1 MKEPKKILYIGNNL
15 TKKTKYP
22 TTLETLSNLLK
33 SEKYIVYTSSSKI
46 NKVIR
51 LLDMCFSVFNYGRKI
66 DYILIDT
73 YSTTNFYYAFF
84 TSQLARVFKIKYIP
98 ILHGGNLPFRLE
110 NSKVLSKLIFSNS
123 YINVAPSN
131 YLKKEFEDRNYSVI
145 LIPNVI
151 PTKDYK
157 FKERIRFKPK
167 LLFVRSFAN
176 IYNPTMAIN
185 VMHSLREKNMSAKL
199 CMIGPDKDNGLK
211 KLKELA
217 KDLGVDKNI
226 EFTGVLSKDVWHK
239 RSEEFDIFINTTNV
253 DNTPISIIEAMALGL
268 PVVSTNVGGLPY
280 LINNNIDGI
289 LVKKNDNESMANAII
304 ELINFQGKALEI
316 ARNARNKI
324 KKFDSRIVKKQ
335 WINLLS

>member
-33 SEKYIVYTSSSKI
+33 SEKYIIYTSSNKT

-51 LLDMCFSVFNYGRKI
+51 LLDMCFSVFYYSRKI

-84 TSQLARVFKIKYIP
+84 TSQLARIFKIKYIP

-110 NSKVLSKLIFSNS
+110 NSKTLSKLIFSNS

-131 YLKKEFEDRNYSVI
+131 YLKKEFEDRNYSVV

-151 PTKDYK
+151 SIKDYK

-185 VMHSLREKNMSAKL
+185 VMRNLREKNMHAKL
-199 CMIGPDKDNGLK
+199 CMIGPDKDDGLK
-211 KLKELA
+211 KLKKLA
-217 KDLGVDKNI
+217 ENLCVDKNI

-239 RSEEFDIFINTTNV
+239 KSEEFDIFINTTNV
-253 DNTPISIIEAMALGL
+253 DNTPVSIIEAMALGL
-268 PVVSTNVGGLPY
+268 PVVSTNVGGLSY

-289 LVKKNDNESMANAII
+289 LVRKNDDESMTNAII
-304 ELINFQGKALEI
+304 ELINFQEKALEI

-335 WINLLS
+335 WINLLN